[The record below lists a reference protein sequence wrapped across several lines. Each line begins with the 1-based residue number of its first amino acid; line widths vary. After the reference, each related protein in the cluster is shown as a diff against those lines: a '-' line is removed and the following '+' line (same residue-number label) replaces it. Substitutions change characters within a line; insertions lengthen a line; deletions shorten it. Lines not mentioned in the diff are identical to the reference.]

1 MLKRNKRIL
10 VVASFLLLLTPATMA
25 SANRPGATCKTV
37 GQITTVKIKKKST
50 DLVCTQVGKRK
61 LWQVR
66 AAGIPGGTTGQP
78 GGASGG
84 ATATTVPAGGTMT
97 SSFVTEVSS
106 SYAILADA
114 PFTRIAANATP
125 SGYLAAMGLASTSG
139 TSLYDHP
146 SGLAS
151 NGTNLLLVDRGN
163 NRILVWN
170 TAPTS
175 SSSLPDFV
183 LCQPSTTAT
192 ASGNGLAQCNWPSD
206 AVVTRGGK
214 LLVADSDNH
223 RVLVWNTFPTAT
235 GQTASYSIDLGAD
248 AWPWGVWSDGTKVAV
263 TLTGR
268 GQLRLWNSFPTTGS
282 EPADITLSGD
292 TSNCLGTP
300 RGIVSNGTA
309 IITGDH
315 NGKCANSSV
324 AHVFAS
330 WPASNSATPNYDI
343 LPDDPNYAW
352 PHGAFD
358 STTGK
363 LY

>member
-214 LLVADSDNH
+214 L
-223 RVLVWNTFPTAT
+223 
-235 GQTASYSIDLGAD
+235 QI
-248 AWPWGVWSDGTKVAV
+248 
-263 TLTGR
+263 GR
-268 GQLRLWNSFPTTGS
+268 
-282 EPADITLSGD
+282 
-292 TSNCLGTP
+292 
-300 RGIVSNGTA
+300 
-309 IITGDH
+309 
-315 NGKCANSSV
+315 
-324 AHVFAS
+324 AHV
-330 WPASNSATPNYDI
+330 
-343 LPDDPNYAW
+343 
-352 PHGAFD
+352 
-358 STTGK
+358 
-363 LY
+363 